1 MDSGLSQREPG
12 GHQNRLILGFDV
24 FRQLHVGTQLKERY
38 YREAIAALA
47 RDLLRVMNTGIGNCI
62 AMNRQSTEIGLNV

>member
-1 MDSGLSQREPG
+1 MDYGLRQSETSR
-12 GHQNRLILGFDV
+12 HQNRLIFGFDV
-24 FRQLHVGTQLKERY
+24 FRQLHVGTQLKRN

-47 RDLLRVMNTGIGNCI
+47 KDLLRVMNTGIGDCI